1 MDYFLHLNAW
11 LRHWLAEL
19 LFYTAVLL
27 FYATVLIG
35 VVITILVHAADWFD
49 AESCQAAA
57 EFRAN
62 VMR

>member
-1 MDYFLHLNAW
+1 MGLNAW

-19 LFYTAVLL
+19 LFYVAVLL

-35 VVITILVHAADWFD
+35 IAVTVLVYAAQWFD
-49 AESCQAAA
+49 PESCQTAA
-57 EFRAN
+57 ESPAN